1 MSESVAVPLSLPLP
15 AVATPALQRL
25 LQIMA
30 RLRDPQQ
37 GCAWDLEQD
46 AASLAPYTIEEAYE
60 VVEAIASG
68 NAADWREELGDLLL
82 QVVFQ
87 ARIAEEQGAFDF
99 DAVAESIADKLI
111 RRHPHIFRDG
121 RLDLPRLDLTAEQVS
136 AQWGVIKAEE
146 KALKAAAHREATGD
160 ELPAPAF
167 LDKVGN
173 GLPPLLRAEKLQA
186 RAGEIGYD
194 WNDPRAVIA
203 KLREEI
209 DELEAALD
217 DPAPAADK
225 QANLQDEL
233 GDILFCCVN
242 IGRHLRVDSEQAL
255 LGGIAKFRR
264 RFGYIER
271 QLLARGLTLGSA
283 SLDEMEALWQD
294 AKRAGL

>member
-1 MSESVAVPLSLPLP
+1 MSQS
-15 AVATPALQRL
+15 AVAPQALIEPETPALHRL
-25 LQIMA
+25 LRIMA
-30 RLRDPQQ
+30 RLRDPRQ

-46 AASLAPYTIEEAYE
+46 AASLAPYAIEEAYE

-87 ARIAEEQGAFDF
+87 ARVAEEQGVFAFDDVA
-99 DAVAESIADKLI
+99 DAIADKLI

-121 RLDLPRLDLTAEQVS
+121 RLDLPRLELSADEVS
-136 AQWGVIKAEE
+136 AQWAVIKAEE
-146 KALKAAAHREATGD
+146 KALKAAAHRAATGV
-160 ELPAPAF
+160 EPPPPAF
-167 LDKVGN
+167 LDKIGS

-186 RAGEIGYD
+186 RAGEVGYD
-194 WNDPRAVIA
+194 WNDPRAVLA

-217 DPAPAADK
+217 QDAPAERRQAD
-225 QANLQDEL
+225 LQDEL

-242 IGRHLRVDSEQAL
+242 LGRHLRVDSEQAL

-264 RFGYIER
+264 RFGHIER
-271 QLLARGLTLGSA
+271 RLREQGLALAEA
-283 SLDEMEALWQD
+283 SLDDMEALWQD